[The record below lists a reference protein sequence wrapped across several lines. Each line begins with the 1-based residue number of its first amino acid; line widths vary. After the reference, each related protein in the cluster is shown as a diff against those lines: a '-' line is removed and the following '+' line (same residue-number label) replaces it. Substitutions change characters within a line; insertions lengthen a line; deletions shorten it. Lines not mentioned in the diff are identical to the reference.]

1 MMKILT
7 LEEVAEAT
15 RLSIATLRWLRYRGE
30 GPRMFRLG
38 RRVVAKAEDVEAW
51 IEEQRAADDTWR
63 PDVA

>member
-1 MMKILT
+1 MTIQ
-7 LEEVAEAT
+7 EVAEAT
-15 RLSIATLRWLRYRGE
+15 RLPLTTLRWMRYRGE